1 MALQRRRTAREL
13 ITAAGRLTCVTTAAA
28 VLGLWPSTAL
38 AQGGGQPADV
48 RDPMKPASGPAD
60 GQNKVKVSDHNTVDL
75 HVKDEDLASV
85 LELLSIQTQTNI
97 IASKNVQGKVSATLY
112 GVTFDEA
119 LSSILHVNG
128 FTYMRN
134 GNFIYVYTREEY
146 QQIEAA
152 LKKRVAKVIKLN
164 YLNADDAKEFV
175 TPLLS
180 KDGGEIKTN
189 DKTKDFSIN
198 DKSPTG
204 KDDFALGATLVV
216 IDYEEN
222 IKAIEDLIRQ
232 IDTRPQQVL
241 VEATILQT
249 ALNEANAFGVDFSI
263 IGDLD
268 FSDFLAIGGPLGAAN
283 GLIKGGNGSSGQ
295 GLSPADNQ
303 ATAITSTPGN
313 TSGPGTLKVGVIA
326 DDISIFLRLLDQV
339 TDTTILSNPKILALN
354 RQPARVLVGKR
365 VGYLNTT
372 STETSTTQTVEF
384 LDTGTQLYFRPFVS
398 SEGEVR
404 MELKPQVSAAE
415 IRTVTDANGAAVTI
429 PDEVTQELTT
439 NVNVKDGQTIVL
451 GGLFTETTSFTRR
464 QVPFLGDLP
473 ILGAAFRGNED
484 STQRSEI
491 IFLITPTI
499 MTDTLIADSADKAGA
514 DLERLRA
521 GNRQGL
527 LPWSRERMTGAL
539 NVEAEKLARD
549 GKYDEALHKL
559 QRSLSLNA
567 NQPDA
572 YRLRERITGER
583 ERWNNPSMLD
593 EIYGDDVANRLRAIK
608 TAEPTPA
615 WQKPYM
621 HKDTVREPIHPTQGA
636 PAGTVSRYSANT
648 PSGSTPSNPD
658 ANSKPGSLDAAV
670 AASMSEPVASTSTPA
685 TADGAQPAAD
695 TATPTDMHQAVAE
708 GVPTIEDA
716 NVNAELKEK
725 AAIKSVQLALPN
737 LRGQIELYSL
747 MNDKKI
753 APLGTGEGDGWQG
766 FVEAKMIKDSPRN
779 DYVGGDNAT
788 RVVLGS
794 KPDTSYHT
802 NYGWIFNPQTG
813 ELWAAGFDAAGN
825 PLPKTTASNT
835 PANPNPAAPAD
846 AKPEGV
852 QAQPPQADATP
863 DEPISFNPGVNFF
876 SPEAFENSV
885 WATWFG
891 YSPTDTTSTSTAQA
905 SGNEPVK

>member
-13 ITAAGRLTCVTTAAA
+13 ISAAGRLTCVTTAAA
-28 VLGLWPSTAL
+28 VLGLWPSAAL
-38 AQGGGQPADV
+38 AQGGEQPAGV
-48 RDPMKPASGPAD
+48 RDPMKPAASGAD
-60 GQNKVKVSDHNTVDL
+60 GQDKVKVSDHNTVDL

-222 IKAIEDLIRQ
+222 IKAIEDLIKQ

-268 FSDFLAIGGPLGAAN
+268 FTDFLSIGGPLGAAN

-303 ATAITSTPGN
+303 ATAITSSPGN

-464 QVPFLGDLP
+464 QVPWLGDLP

-499 MTDTLIADSADKAGA
+499 MTDTLIADSADRAGA

-539 NVEAEKLARD
+539 NVEAEKLARE

-593 EIYGDDVANRLRAIK
+593 EIYGNDVADRLRAIK

-621 HKDTVREPIHPTQGA
+621 HKDTVREPIHPTDGA
-636 PAGTVSRYSANT
+636 PAGTVSRYSANM
-648 PSGSTPSNPD
+648 PSGSAPTNPASGATP
-658 ANSKPGSLDAAV
+658 GTLDAAV
-670 AASMSEPVASTSTPA
+670 AASVSEPSA
-685 TADGAQPAAD
+685 TTDGAQPSADAANPAD
-695 TATPTDMHQAVAE
+695 VQQPVAE
-708 GVPTIEDA
+708 GVPTIEEA
-716 NVNAELKEK
+716 NVNAEIKEK
-725 AAIKSVQLALPN
+725 AAVKAVQLALPN

-753 APLGTGEGDGWQG
+753 APLGAGEGDGWQG
-766 FVEAKMIKDSPRN
+766 FIEAKMIKESPRN
-779 DYVGGDNAT
+779 DYVGGANAT

-794 KPDTSYHT
+794 KPDSAYHT

-813 ELWAAGFDAAGN
+813 ELWAAGFDAQGN
-825 PLPKTTASNT
+825 PLPKTTASASPTNT
-835 PANPNPAAPAD
+835 NPADPAKANPAGVEPQPA
-846 AKPEGV
+846 
-852 QAQPPQADATP
+852 QADATP
-863 DEPISFNPGVNFF
+863 DEPISYNPGVNFF
-876 SPEAFENSV
+876 SPDGFENAV
-885 WATWFG
+885 WSAWFG
-891 YSPTDTTSTSTAQA
+891 YSPSQPDGASTAQA
-905 SGNEPVK
+905 STTEPGK

>member
-13 ITAAGRLTCVTTAAA
+13 IMAAGRLTCVTTAAA
-28 VLGLWPSTAL
+28 VLGLSPSVAL
-38 AQGGGQPADV
+38 AQGGGQPAGV
-48 RDPMKPASGPAD
+48 RDPMKPASGGGD
-60 GQNKVKVSDHNTVDL
+60 GQDKVKVSEHNTVDL
-75 HVKDEDLASV
+75 HVKDEELASV

-189 DKTKDFSIN
+189 TKTKDFTIN

-222 IKAIEDLIRQ
+222 IKAIEDLIHQ

-268 FSDFLAIGGPLGAAN
+268 FTDFLAIGGPLGAAN
-283 GLIKGGNGSSGQ
+283 ALIKGGNGSSGQ
-295 GLSPADNQ
+295 GLSPADNK

-313 TSGPGTLKVGVIA
+313 TSGPGTFKVGVVS
-326 DDISIFLRLLDQV
+326 DDVSIFLRLLDQV

-439 NVNVKDGQTIVL
+439 NVNVRDGQTIVL
-451 GGLFTETTSFTRR
+451 GGLFTETTNFTRR
-464 QVPFLGDLP
+464 QVPWLGDLP

-484 STQRSEI
+484 ETQRSEI

-499 MTDTLIADSADKAGA
+499 VTDTMVAESAEKAGA
-514 DLERLRA
+514 DIERLRA

-527 LPWSRERMTGAL
+527 LPWSRERMTGSL
-539 NVEAEKLARD
+539 NVEAEKLARE

-567 NQPDA
+567 HQPDA
-572 YRLRERITGER
+572 YRLRERISGER
-583 ERWNNPSMLD
+583 ERWNNPSVLD
-593 EIYGDDVANRLRAIK
+593 EIYGNDVSNRLRDIK

-621 HKDTVREPIHPTQGA
+621 HKDTVREPIHPTEGA
-636 PAGTVSRYSANT
+636 PAGTVSRYSAKPTDSTSKTAAASNAT
-648 PSGSTPSNPD
+648 PGT
-658 ANSKPGSLDAAV
+658 LDAAIL
-670 AASMSEPVASTSTPA
+670 ASMNDSAENTQS
-685 TADGAQPAAD
+685 AQPAS
-695 TATPTDMHQAVAE
+695 TDSTNTTDLSQAVAE
-708 GVPTIEDA
+708 SVPTIEDA
-716 NVNAELKEK
+716 NVNAEVKEK
-725 AAIKSVQLALPN
+725 AAVKSVQLMLPN
-737 LRGQIELYSL
+737 LRGQIELFSL
-747 MNDKKI
+747 MNDKQI
-753 APLGTGEGDGWQG
+753 PPLGTGTGDGWQG
-766 FVEAKMIKDSPRN
+766 FVDAKMIKDSPRN
-779 DYVGGDNAT
+779 DYVGGANAT

-794 KPDTSYHT
+794 KPDTNYHT

-825 PLPKTTASNT
+825 PLPKTMASNT
-835 PANPNPAAPAD
+835 PSNTNTTEPANTNPSGANPE
-846 AKPEGV
+846 PE
-852 QAQPPQADATP
+852 QADATP

-876 SPEAFENSV
+876 SPDGFQNAV

-891 YSPTDTTSTSTAQA
+891 YSPTETPATSTAQA
-905 SGNEPVK
+905 STTEPGK

>member
-13 ITAAGRLTCVTTAAA
+13 LSAAGRLSCVTTAAA
-28 VLGLWPSTAL
+28 ALVLSPSIAL
-38 AQGGGQPADV
+38 AQAPAGGQPV
-48 RDPMKPASGPAD
+48 RDPMKPAKAEDQS
-60 GQNKVKVSDHNTVDL
+60 KVKVSAHNTVDL
-75 HVKDEDLASV
+75 HVKDEELGNV

-97 IASKNVQGKVSATLY
+97 IASKNVSGKVSATLY

-134 GNFIYVYTREEY
+134 GNFIYVYTQEEY
-146 QQIEAA
+146 KQIEAA

-189 DKTKDFSIN
+189 TKTKDFTLN
-198 DKSPTG
+198 DKSPSG
-204 KDDFALGATLVV
+204 KDDYALGATLVV
-216 IDYEEN
+216 IDFEEN
-222 IKAIEDLIRQ
+222 IRAIEELIKQ

-249 ALNEANAFGVDFSI
+249 AINEANAFGVDFSV

-268 FSDFLAIGGPLGAAN
+268 FIDFISNGGPLAAAN
-283 GLIKGGNGSSGQ
+283 NLIKGGNGSNGQ
-295 GLSPADNQ
+295 GNSPSDNQ
-303 ATAITSTPGN
+303 GTAITSNPGN
-313 TSGPGTLKVGVIA
+313 TSGPGTFKVGIVS
-326 DDISIFLRLLDQV
+326 DDVSIFLRLLDQV
-339 TDTTILSNPKILALN
+339 TDSTILSNPKILALN

-398 SEGEVR
+398 SEGEIR

-451 GGLFTETTSFTRR
+451 GGLFTENTTFTRR
-464 QVPFLGDLP
+464 QVPWLGDIP

-499 MTDTLIADSADKAGA
+499 VTDTLIAESAERAGA
-514 DLERLRA
+514 NIERVRA

-527 LPWSRERMTGAL
+527 LPWSRERMTGSL
-539 NVEAEKLARD
+539 NVEAEKLARE

-572 YRLRERITGER
+572 YRLRERISGER
-583 ERWNNPSMLD
+583 ERWNNPSQLD
-593 EIYGDDVANRLRAIK
+593 EIYGNDVADRMRSIN
-608 TAEPTPA
+608 TADPKPEF
-615 WQKPYM
+615 QKPYM
-621 HKDTVREPIHPTQGA
+621 HRNTVREPIRPTQGA
-636 PAGTVSRYSANT
+636 PAGATGNPT
-648 PSGSTPSNPD
+648 IPSNT
-658 ANSKPGSLDAAV
+658 ATARGTAKTGGGTLDAAV
-670 AASMSEPVASTSTPA
+670 EAAFTESTSTPSTFGASESAGTSPAQSEPAGAEFSA
-685 TADGAQPAAD
+685 TGF
-695 TATPTDMHQAVAE
+695 
-708 GVPTIEDA
+708 DA
-716 NVNAELKEK
+716 GSGTGTVSPSDDVNAEMNEK
-725 AAIKSVQLALPN
+725 AAIKSVQLTLPN
-737 LRGQIELYSL
+737 LRGQIELYGL
-747 MNDKKI
+747 MHDKKLP
-753 APLGTGEGDGWQG
+753 PLGTGGGDGWSE
-766 FVEAKMIKDSPRN
+766 FTNANMIKASPRN
-779 DYVGGDNAT
+779 DYIGGENAT
-788 RVVLGS
+788 RVVLGN
-794 KPDTSYHT
+794 KPDSTFHT

-813 ELWAAGFDAAGN
+813 EFWAAGFDGAGN
-825 PLPKTTASNT
+825 PLPKPNQVNPTAE
-835 PANPNPAAPAD
+835 PAAPQQAEATTTGPLSLNKSVPPD
-846 AKPEGV
+846 AMTSD
-852 QAQPPQADATP
+852 QLD
-863 DEPISFNPGVNFF
+863 
-876 SPEAFENSV
+876 NSI
-885 WATWFG
+885 WSAWFG
-891 YSPTDTTSTSTAQA
+891 FTPTELVPASSGTASAQTDTSR
-905 SGNEPVK
+905 